1 MPFIGNKPTAVPLTT
16 SDLADGI
23 VTVSKLATTLDLSSN
38 TITLPNGV
46 GGKVL
51 QVLSTTKTDTFSSTS
66 SSAVDVTGLSV
77 NITPSSTSS
86 KIFINVSLAVS
97 NNNSVNSTRGKIVRV
112 ISATE
117 TELDNGDTA
126 GSRDTASFDIYQSN
140 GNHQEKVSLSYLDSP
155 STTSECTYKIKL
167 NNDGSSGDILV
178 NRAYTDSSGT
188 FSQVRTSSTITV
200 MEIA

>member
-1 MPFIGNKPTAVPLTT
+1 MAITKLI
-16 SDLADGI
+16 ADSLG
-23 VTVSKLATTLDLSSN
+23 A
-38 TITLPNGV
+38 GV

-51 QVLSTTKTDTFSSTS
+51 QVVTTNKTDTFASTS
-66 SSAVDVTGLSV
+66 SSQVDVTGLSV

-86 KIFINVSLAVS
+86 KIFVIVSLAVS
-97 NNNSVNSTRGKIVRV
+97 NNNSVNSTRGRIVRV
-112 ISATE
+112 ISAVE
-117 TELDNGDTA
+117 TPLDNGDTA

-155 STTSECTYKIKL
+155 STLSQCTYKIKL
-167 NNDGSSGDILV
+167 NNDGSSGDFYV
-178 NRAYTDSSGT
+178 NRAHTDGSGS